1 MTGRK
6 ECKGLE
12 LSTLSKVLLLILPLV
27 VAVLALC
34 IGRLGISPAE
44 VIRSI
49 FGKITGNADLESKN
63 ELVLWNIRMPRI
75 ILAALVGAGLSVSG
89 CTFQSLFSNPLATP
103 DTVGVSSGTC
113 FGAAGGGFFLC
124 GAWLGA
130 AVAIFFG
137 ADFIVTQAVAFLF
150 GIIAVLLTYLAG
162 SGKGKSLNS
171 VVLAGIMIGS
181 LFSALVSFIKSVA
194 DVNSVLPV
202 ITFWLMGSFAG
213 AGYRSLMLGAPVML
227 VGMAVLYVIRWR
239 LNILTLPDDEAK
251 ATGTDIKA
259 LRAVSV
265 ICATAITASCVS
277 MCGQVGWVGLLVPHM
292 CRMKFGNNHVSLLPA
307 CISMG
312 MTFMIIVDTV
322 ARSATAAEIPISVL
336 TAVIGAPFFIILMRK
351 TGGWQL

>member
-1 MTGRK
+1 MEYKNASNNPCSPCGSGTFGF
-6 ECKGLE
+6 GLYI
-12 LSTLSKVLLLILPLV
+12 SKSFFQSSCHARYSRSFKRNLL
-27 VAVLALC
+27 
-34 IGRLGISPAE
+34 R
-44 VIRSI
+44 
-49 FGKITGNADLESKN
+49 
-63 ELVLWNIRMPRI
+63 
-75 ILAALVGAGLSVSG
+75 SG
-89 CTFQSLFSNPLATP
+89 CC
-103 DTVGVSSGTC
+103 D
-113 FGAAGGGFFLC
+113 
-124 GAWLGA
+124 
-130 AVAIFFG
+130 FFG

>member
-12 LSTLSKVLLLILPLV
+12 LSTISKVLLLILPLV

-89 CTFQSLFSNPLATP
+89 CTFQSLFFYFLATP

-113 FGAAGGGFFLC
+113 F
-124 GAWLGA
+124 GA

-239 LNILTLPDDEAK
+239 LNILT
-251 ATGTDIKA
+251 GTDIKA

-292 CRMKFGNNHVSLLPA
+292 CRMKFGNNHMSLLPA

>member
-12 LSTLSKVLLLILPLV
+12 LSTISKVLLLILPLV

-113 FGAAGGGFFLC
+113 FGAA
-124 GAWLGA
+124 
-130 AVAIFFG
+130 VAIFFG

-181 LFSALVSFIKSVA
+181 LFSALVSFITSVA

>member
-1 MTGRK
+1 MTK
-6 ECKGLE
+6 DKYCKAIK
-12 LSTLSKVLLLILPLV
+12 LSPTSGLILFILPIF
-27 VAVLALC
+27 AAIFALC

-44 VIRSI
+44 VVRSI
-49 FGKITGNADLESKN
+49 FGRITGNADFASKN

-75 ILAALVGAGLSVSG
+75 LLAALVGAGLSVSG

-113 FGAAGGGFFLC
+113 FGAA
-124 GAWLGA
+124 
-130 AVAIFFG
+130 VALFFG
-137 ADFIVTQAVAFLF
+137 ADFIVTQTVAFLF
-150 GIIAVLLTYLAG
+150 GIIAVSLTYLAG

-202 ITFWLMGSFAG
+202 ITFWIMGSFAG
-213 AGYRSLMLGAPVML
+213 AGYRSLSVGAPVMII
-227 VGMAVLYVIRWR
+227 GMAVLYLIRWR

-251 ATGTDIKA
+251 ATGTNIKA

-292 CRMKFGNNHVSLLPA
+292 CRMKFGNNHISLLPA
-307 CISMG
+307 CISIG

>member
-12 LSTLSKVLLLILPLV
+12 LSTISKVLLLILPLV

-63 ELVLWNIRMPRI
+63 EL
-75 ILAALVGAGLSVSG
+75 SG

-113 FGAAGGGFFLC
+113 F
-124 GAWLGA
+124 GA

-181 LFSALVSFIKSVA
+181 
-194 DVNSVLPV
+194 
-202 ITFWLMGSFAG
+202 LMGSFAG

>member
-12 LSTLSKVLLLILPLV
+12 LSTLSKFLLLILPLV

-113 FGAAGGGFFLC
+113 FGAA
-124 GAWLGA
+124 
-130 AVAIFFG
+130 VAIFFG

-181 LFSALVSFIKSVA
+181 LFFGTCLVYKIGGGRKF
-194 DVNSVLPV
+194 
-202 ITFWLMGSFAG
+202 
-213 AGYRSLMLGAPVML
+213 
-227 VGMAVLYVIRWR
+227 
-239 LNILTLPDDEAK
+239 
-251 ATGTDIKA
+251 
-259 LRAVSV
+259 RAS
-265 ICATAITASCVS
+265 
-277 MCGQVGWVGLLVPHM
+277 
-292 CRMKFGNNHVSLLPA
+292 GNNLLAYGQLCGRRLSLAYARRAGNA
-307 CISMG
+307 CRNGCFVCYKM
-312 MTFMIIVDTV
+312 
-322 ARSATAAEIPISVL
+322 AA
-336 TAVIGAPFFIILMRK
+336 
-351 TGGWQL
+351 

>member
-12 LSTLSKVLLLILPLV
+12 LSTLSKALLLILPLV

-44 VIRSI
+44 VIRSV

-113 FGAAGGGFFLC
+113 F
-124 GAWLGA
+124 GA

-227 VGMAVLYVIRWR
+227 VGMAVL
-239 LNILTLPDDEAK
+239 
-251 ATGTDIKA
+251 
-259 LRAVSV
+259 
-265 ICATAITASCVS
+265 
-277 MCGQVGWVGLLVPHM
+277 
-292 CRMKFGNNHVSLLPA
+292 
-307 CISMG
+307 
-312 MTFMIIVDTV
+312 
-322 ARSATAAEIPISVL
+322 
-336 TAVIGAPFFIILMRK
+336 
-351 TGGWQL
+351 

>member
-113 FGAAGGGFFLC
+113 FGAA
-124 GAWLGA
+124 
-130 AVAIFFG
+130 VAIFSG
-137 ADFIVTQAVAFLF
+137 LILLSLRQLLF
-150 GIIAVLLTYLAG
+150 VWNYCR
-162 SGKGKSLNS
+162 
-171 VVLAGIMIGS
+171 
-181 LFSALVSFIKSVA
+181 VA
-194 DVNSVLPV
+194 DLS
-202 ITFWLMGSFAG
+202 
-213 AGYRSLMLGAPVML
+213 R
-227 VGMAVLYVIRWR
+227 R
-239 LNILTLPDDEAK
+239 
-251 ATGTDIKA
+251 
-259 LRAVSV
+259 
-265 ICATAITASCVS
+265 
-277 MCGQVGWVGLLVPHM
+277 
-292 CRMKFGNNHVSLLPA
+292 
-307 CISMG
+307 
-312 MTFMIIVDTV
+312 
-322 ARSATAAEIPISVL
+322 
-336 TAVIGAPFFIILMRK
+336 
-351 TGGWQL
+351 

>member
-113 FGAAGGGFFLC
+113 FDFFR
-124 GAWLGA
+124 G
-130 AVAIFFG
+130 
-137 ADFIVTQAVAFLF
+137 
-150 GIIAVLLTYLAG
+150 
-162 SGKGKSLNS
+162 
-171 VVLAGIMIGS
+171 
-181 LFSALVSFIKSVA
+181 
-194 DVNSVLPV
+194 
-202 ITFWLMGSFAG
+202 
-213 AGYRSLMLGAPVML
+213 
-227 VGMAVLYVIRWR
+227 
-239 LNILTLPDDEAK
+239 
-251 ATGTDIKA
+251 
-259 LRAVSV
+259 
-265 ICATAITASCVS
+265 
-277 MCGQVGWVGLLVPHM
+277 
-292 CRMKFGNNHVSLLPA
+292 
-307 CISMG
+307 
-312 MTFMIIVDTV
+312 
-322 ARSATAAEIPISVL
+322 
-336 TAVIGAPFFIILMRK
+336 
-351 TGGWQL
+351 

>member
-1 MTGRK
+1 M
-6 ECKGLE
+6 
-12 LSTLSKVLLLILPLV
+12 
-27 VAVLALC
+27 
-34 IGRLGISPAE
+34 
-44 VIRSI
+44 
-49 FGKITGNADLESKN
+49 
-63 ELVLWNIRMPRI
+63 
-75 ILAALVGAGLSVSG
+75 
-89 CTFQSLFSNPLATP
+89 
-103 DTVGVSSGTC
+103 
-113 FGAAGGGFFLC
+113 
-124 GAWLGA
+124 
-130 AVAIFFG
+130 
-137 ADFIVTQAVAFLF
+137 
-150 GIIAVLLTYLAG
+150 LLTYLAG

-227 VGMAVLYVIRWR
+227 VGMAALYVIRWR